1 MSSATARR
9 SSLDDPVDAAA
20 VRSPALGSAVAAWR
34 TGLLVARSDGRRSR
48 QTFLLSAAAAATSL
62 LVALVALGITSG
74 TWERATPPE
83 WRSPVLTDQDVRGE
97 QGEAGETGTG
107 GGHSAAVPGT
117 TMAVSTSQADGE
129 VLTVARFAVED
140 GAPPVVPAGVAALP
154 RPGEV
159 IASPALVALASS
171 LPQDELAARFP
182 GSPQTWGVL
191 GDAALSTPDELV
203 AFVGVAP
210 GDASLSAPQV
220 ADPRDPVAEPLVG
233 VVTGYSAPAL
243 GDLSS
248 DSSRTLAALGCA
260 LLLVPVLVLAA
271 AGGRLAG
278 SRRELVLARLRL
290 AGASPRQVTLVVAAE
305 TAVAAVAGALAG
317 TAAYLAL
324 LPLVARVPWQG
335 HPWFVGDLLPSP
347 GLVLAA
353 VALVVV
359 VLVAAALS
367 TLHAVITS
375 PLGAAQLQDAR
386 STRLG
391 RLVLAVVA
399 VGATAYAARASGEL
413 VVQLATVVVV
423 VGALNLVGPFVVDRL
438 GRVLA
443 AVSRGPA
450 GLLAG
455 RSLSG
460 DPRGGWRVVSGVVL
474 AGFAAGFFSLVAIS
488 PAADGVTA
496 RSVLLPVPAGE
507 AQSVLAEA
515 EKVVDDGAETTLAAD
530 PTALGLFVGPEV
542 AVVQVTVPAGAAAE
556 AGAGGGTGAERS
568 GSPGT
573 AALDRAV
580 TALDGLV
587 PGQPATVAVP
597 PDSEVGEAMESMRT
611 LMLGVLALTYVLALV
626 STALT
631 SVASLAER
639 REEHRSLRTM
649 GASLAVVRRAR
660 TMQTLVPLLV
670 LSVLSTLAGAA
681 VAWKVN
687 QLLHTTADP
696 AAPAA
701 LVLFVATGA
710 VLMYGVLRVTG
721 RGLAS
726 STTPERE
733 PATV

>member
-1 MSSATARR
+1 MR
-9 SSLDDPVDAAA
+9 SSGARPAPLDDAA
-20 VRSPALGSAVAAWR
+20 VRSSVLGSSVAALR
-34 TGLLVARSDGRRSR
+34 SGLLVARSDGRRSW

-83 WRSPVLTDQDVRGE
+83 WRSPVLTE
-97 QGEAGETGTG
+97 QGTTVEAAR
-107 GGHSAAVPGT
+107 AAVPGT

-140 GAPPVVPAGVAALP
+140 GAARVVPAGVSALP
-154 RPGEV
+154 RPGQV
-159 IASPALVALASS
+159 IASPALVALAST
-171 LPQDELAARFP
+171 LPRDELAARFP
-182 GSPQTWGVL
+182 GTPQTWGVL

-233 VVTGYSAPAL
+233 VVTGFTVPAL
-243 GDLSS
+243 GDVAS
-248 DSSRTLAALGCA
+248 DTSRTLAALGCA
-260 LLLVPVLVLAA
+260 LLLVPVLVLVA

-278 SRRELVLARLRL
+278 TRRELLLARLRL
-290 AGASPRQVTLVVAAE
+290 AGASPRQVTLIVAAE
-305 TAVAAVAGALAG
+305 TAAAAVAGALAG

-324 LPLVARVPWQG
+324 VPLLAGVPWQG

-347 GLVLAA
+347 ALVLTA
-353 VALVVV
+353 VTVVVV

-367 TLHAVITS
+367 TLRAVITS

-391 RLVLAVVA
+391 RVVLAVVA
-399 VGATAYAARASGEL
+399 VVATAYAARASGEL
-413 VVQLATVVVV
+413 VAQLATVVVV
-423 VGALNLVGPFVVDRL
+423 VGALNLVGPLVVDRL

-460 DPRGGWRVVSGVVL
+460 DPRAGWRVVSGVVL

-488 PAADGVTA
+488 PAADAVTA

-507 AQSVLAEA
+507 ARSVLAEA
-515 EKVVDDGAETTLAAD
+515 EQAVDDGVQTTLAAD
-530 PTALGLFVGPEV
+530 PAALGLFVGPGV
-542 AVVQVTVPAGAAAE
+542 AVVQVTVPAGAGDSSTGGDQQGAPAA
-556 AGAGGGTGAERS
+556 
-568 GSPGT
+568 

-587 PGQPATVAVP
+587 PGQPAMVAVP

-631 SVASLAER
+631 SVASLVER

-670 LSVLSTLAGAA
+670 LSVLSTLAGAG

-687 QLLHTTADP
+687 DMLHTTADP
-696 AAPAA
+696 AAPAV

-710 VLMYGVLRVTG
+710 ALVYGVLRLTG
-721 RGLAS
+721 RTLATR
-726 STTPERE
+726 TTPEGE
-733 PATV
+733 PGAG